1 MSLKR
6 LLGGGV
12 SRGGATLPRKL
23 GICQA
28 PTCLSSLLSS
38 HILTSSPDITQV
50 GDSQHLRCN
59 QGRGGTQK
67 PPARVLRRLQGDGRR
82 PAPGGGR
89 PGVPELHQDG
99 VEEMMLRAR
108 SLTICPCPASSSTIS
123 WSTSLTGNCPWGC
136 LYSSILLDSRAE
148 RLWAHHF
155 PWAVLRIH
163 TQCSLNVTP
172 CSIPSQASCVSGHK
186 DRTLWSGAVG

>member
-67 PPARVLRRLQGDGRR
+67 PPARVLRAGSKGMGGVQHLKEADLGYPSFTRVGLRR
-82 PAPGGGR
+82 
-89 PGVPELHQDG
+89 
-99 VEEMMLRAR
+99 
-108 SLTICPCPASSSTIS
+108 
-123 WSTSLTGNCPWGC
+123 
-136 LYSSILLDSRAE
+136 
-148 RLWAHHF
+148 
-155 PWAVLRIH
+155 
-163 TQCSLNVTP
+163 
-172 CSIPSQASCVSGHK
+172 
-186 DRTLWSGAVG
+186 